1 MKYQDIHIQ
10 DKSYWLEWQRRF
22 GSTQSL
28 DNAYL
33 YKALIAQ
40 NFNHI
45 NTKMTELMERPVDP
59 SFKNNVIKTSETPP
73 SDISSVDGRNVY
85 FQLIIPAI

>member
-10 DKSYWLEWQRRF
+10 DKPYWMEWRRH
-22 GSTQSL
+22 TQTSPSL
-28 DNAYL
+28 DNSYL

-40 NFNHI
+40 NFNYI
-45 NTKMTELMERPVDP
+45 NSHMTDLMEREVDP
-59 SFKNNVIKTSETPP
+59 TFKANVIKTSETPP
-73 SDISSVDGRNVY
+73 SDISSQDGKNVY